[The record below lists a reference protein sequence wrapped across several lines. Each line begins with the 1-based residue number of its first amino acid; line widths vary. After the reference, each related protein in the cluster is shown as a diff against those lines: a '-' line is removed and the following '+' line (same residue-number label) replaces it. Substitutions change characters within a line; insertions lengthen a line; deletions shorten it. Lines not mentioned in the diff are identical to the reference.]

1 MCVCAR
7 ALQPQPVQMWLQGA
21 CRRCALLVWKVRGSL
36 AQGEAGEGGR
46 EQATDAFV
54 CLVKDLI
61 VIPSA
66 MGDISRVQRE
76 YLYFKKTTL
85 VEWRTDK
92 QARTNKVDMVG
103 DYCSR
108 PGDR

>member
-1 MCVCAR
+1 MRKSFSATACANV
-7 ALQPQPVQMWLQGA
+7 AAGA
-21 CRRCALLVWKVRGSL
+21 CRRCALLVWKLRGSL
-36 AQGEAGEGGR
+36 AQGKAGEGGQ

-76 YLYFKKTTL
+76 YLYFKKITL
-85 VEWRTDK
+85 AEWRTE
-92 QARTNKVDMVG
+92 N
-103 DYCSR
+103 R
-108 PGDR
+108 PE